1 MRIRW
6 VLLGLWWSCAAAV
19 ADAAAVAA
27 PVAATSDIEVQS
39 RALQRASDSVL
50 GLKATA
56 VEGAR
61 SGATLGRKREGSG
74 VLIGTDGLVLTIGYL
89 ILEAEEV
96 LLQTDD
102 GRQWPARVVAY
113 DVATGFG
120 LVQSLV
126 PLRLEPAPL
135 GSSAEIAA
143 QEPLMMASGG
153 DDGAVSIARL
163 VSRRPFSGTWE
174 YHLDEALFTAPA
186 RRDHSGAGLFNG
198 RGELVG
204 VGSLWVADALG
215 AEGSRMGG
223 NMFVPVDLLKPV
235 IGELRS
241 RGSSALSQRAWMGL
255 QCTESATG
263 LRVARVNPDSPADV
277 AGLEAGDT
285 VVRIDGQPVA
295 TLEALYKTL
304 WRGGP
309 PERDVVLDLMRKG
322 EALTLTVR
330 SVDRMKT
337 FQRAQGV

>member
-1 MRIRW
+1 MRRLWALIGLFGLFAA
-6 VLLGLWWSCAAAV
+6 LLGSGAAAS
-19 ADAAAVAA
+19 A
-27 PVAATSDIEVQS
+27 SDIEVQS

-50 GLKATA
+50 GLKVTA
-56 VEGAR
+56 VDGAR
-61 SGATLGRKREGSG
+61 SGATLGQRREGSG
-74 VLIGTDGLVLTIGYL
+74 VLIGADGLVLTIGYL

-96 LLQTDD
+96 MLQTDD

-126 PLRLEPAPL
+126 PLKVEPAPV
-135 GSSAEIAA
+135 GNSAEVAA

-153 DDGAVSIARL
+153 DDGAVSITRL
-163 VSRRPFSGTWE
+163 VSRRAFSGAWE

-204 VGSLWVADALG
+204 VGSLWVADAMG
-215 AEGSRMGG
+215 AEGARVGG

-235 IGELRS
+235 LAELRS
-241 RGSSALSQRAWMGL
+241 RGSSTQSQRAWMGL
-255 QCTESATG
+255 QCSEAAG
-263 LRVARVNPDSPADV
+263 VLRVSRVNPDSPADV

-285 VVRIDGQPVA
+285 VVRIDGLPVS
-295 TLEALYKTL
+295 TLESLYKAL

-337 FQRAQGV
+337 FKRAQGV

>member
-1 MRIRW
+1 MGRLWALIGLFGLFAA
-6 VLLGLWWSCAAAV
+6 LLGSGTHASA
-19 ADAAAVAA
+19 
-27 PVAATSDIEVQS
+27 SEIEVQS

-50 GLKATA
+50 GLKVTA

-61 SGATLGRKREGSG
+61 SGATLGQRREGSG
-74 VLIGTDGLVLTIGYL
+74 VLIGADGLVLTIGYL

-126 PLRLEPAPL
+126 PLKLEPAPM
-135 GSSAEIAA
+135 GSSAEVAA

-153 DDGAVSIARL
+153 DDGAVSITRL
-163 VSRRPFSGTWE
+163 VSRRPFSGAWE
-174 YHLDEALFTAPA
+174 YHLDEALYTAPA

-204 VGSLWVADALG
+204 VGSLWVADAMG
-215 AEGSRMGG
+215 IDGMRVGG

-235 IGELRS
+235 LGELRS
-241 RGSSALSQRAWMGL
+241 RGSSAQSQRAWMGL
-255 QCTESATG
+255 QCTESAG
-263 LRVARVNPDSPADV
+263 VLRVSRVNPDSPADV

-285 VVRIDGQPVA
+285 LMRIDGLPVS
-295 TLEALYKTL
+295 TLEALYKAL

-337 FQRAQGV
+337 FKRAQGV